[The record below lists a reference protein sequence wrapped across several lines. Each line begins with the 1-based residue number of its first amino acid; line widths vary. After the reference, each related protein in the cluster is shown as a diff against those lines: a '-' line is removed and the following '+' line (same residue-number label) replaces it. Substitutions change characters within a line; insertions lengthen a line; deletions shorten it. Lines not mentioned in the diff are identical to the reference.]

1 MSADPGITAMAQFHE
16 QASAADLPETLG
28 AFAAQCA
35 AKHGEKP
42 LSIYF
47 DEDRVLTYAGLDKAA
62 SKLASGLL
70 EMGVRKGT
78 HVAVMLPNV
87 PEFLISW
94 VALGRIGAVMVPA
107 NTAYGTEELT
117 YLLTDSDTQFM
128 VIDAGYLSVLDAMV
142 SLPPLLS
149 PERTLVRGTAPE
161 GFADWHAVHNS
172 GAEHFEAPS
181 PVTRTDLLNLQYT
194 SGTTGFPKG
203 CMLTHDYWMLLGH
216 LAAMQRGQGGQ
227 VRNTLI
233 WAPYFYMDPQWQTLM
248 TMALGGTAHVA
259 RRMQLGQF
267 MDWLIDYKIEYCAFP
282 EAALKRFQPSE
293 RDGQTCLSYINAF
306 GWSGPANEEVERR
319 FDVVA
324 RNTFGM
330 TEIGSGLS
338 VPPEAGHMAGSQSC
352 GLPSPFR
359 EMRIVDDKGN
369 DVPRGDIGELLVA
382 GRSVLQSYYKKPEA
396 NAGSFTGRWFHTG
409 DLFRQD
415 ETGYYYIVGRIKEMI
430 KRSGENISAREL
442 EETLRRLPAIEEAAA
457 VAEPDELRKEEVKVY
472 LMLAEGKTHKDCPPE
487 VVIAHCKEH
496 LAAFKVPRYVAYVDD
511 FPRTPTRKIA
521 KTRIEA
527 VHQIT
532 ETWDARE
539 VRSTDS
545 S

>member
-1 MSADPGITAMAQFHE
+1 MSMDPGIAAMARFHE
-16 QASAADLPETLG
+16 TAAATDFPETLG
-28 AFAAQCA
+28 AFVAECAAQ
-35 AKHGEKP
+35 HGDKP

-47 DEDRVLTYAGLDKAA
+47 DEDRVLSYAGLDRSA

-78 HVAVMLPNV
+78 HVAVMVPNV
-87 PEFLISW
+87 PEFLITW
-94 VALGRIGAVMVPA
+94 AALGRIGAVMVPA
-107 NTAYGTEELT
+107 NTGYGVEELT
-117 YLLTDSDTQFM
+117 YLLTDSDAQFM
-128 VIDAGYLSVLDAMV
+128 VVDADYLDRLQGMET
-142 SLPPLLS
+142 LPPLLA
-149 PERTLVRGTAPE
+149 PARILVRGTPPA
-161 GFADWHAVHNS
+161 GYADWQGVHDA
-172 GAEHFEAPS
+172 GDAAFAAPS

-203 CMLTHDYWMLLGH
+203 CMLSHDYWMLLGH

-227 VRNTLI
+227 IRNTLI

-259 RRMQLGQF
+259 RKMQLGRF
-267 MDWLIDYKIEYCAFP
+267 MDWLIDYEIEYCAFP
-282 EAALKRFQPSE
+282 EPALKRFPPSE
-293 RDGQTCLSYINAF
+293 RDGQTKLRYINAF

-338 VPPEAGHMAGSQSC
+338 VPPEATHMTGSQSC
-352 GLPSPFR
+352 GVPSPFR
-359 EMRIVDDKGN
+359 QMRIVDEAGR
-369 DVPRGDIGELLVA
+369 DVPPGEVGELWVA
-382 GRSVLQSYYKKPEA
+382 GRSVLQGYYKKPQA

-442 EETLRRLPAIEEAAA
+442 EEVLRRMPEIEEAAA
-457 VAEPDELRKEEVKVY
+457 VPEPDELRKEEVKVY
-472 LMLAEGKTHKDCPPE
+472 VMLAEGLTPKDCPPDA
-487 VVIAHCKEH
+487 VIAHCAAH
-496 LAAFKVPRYVAYVDD
+496 LAAFKIPRYVGYVDD

-521 KTRIEA
+521 KTKITEA
-527 VHQIT
+527 HQIT
-532 ETWDARE
+532 DIWDARKDPG
-539 VRSTDS
+539 TG
-545 S
+545 